1 MWRIALVAGLVAIA
15 LWFAIGALI
24 TTDAERVEAEVE
36 RLVEVARKGGEEA
49 AAEFLAAFADDY
61 RGSGLYG
68 RENVERY
75 VRRFLVD
82 DRPEEISIGKFLVVP
97 KGDEFM
103 IPLMRVDAR
112 SRRDQGTTFVRL
124 TFAKRDGRFRIVS
137 AEQGGFSR

>member
-36 RLVEVARKGGEEA
+36 RLVEVARQGGEA
-49 AAEFLAAFADDY
+49 AASELLAAFADDY
-61 RGSGLYG
+61 RGSGFYA
-68 RENVERY
+68 RENVGRY
-75 VRRFLVD
+75 LQRFLVE
-82 DRPEEISIGKFLVVP
+82 DRPEEISIGSFLVVP
-97 KGDEFM
+97 KGEEFM

-124 TFAKRDGRFRIVS
+124 TFAKRDGRFKIVS